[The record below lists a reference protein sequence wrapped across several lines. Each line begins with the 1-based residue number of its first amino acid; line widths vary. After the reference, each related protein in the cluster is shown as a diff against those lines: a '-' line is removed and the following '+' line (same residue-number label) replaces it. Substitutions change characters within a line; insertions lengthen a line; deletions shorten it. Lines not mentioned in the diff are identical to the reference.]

1 MDLDKII
8 EKAVSEAINKVVA
21 EKMQLD
27 EMARL
32 NGKDNG
38 AVAFP
43 RNKYNIHIW
52 PDDHNPPHFHITTN
66 EGWDLSFLISNGSL
80 YRTNKLATVNDSSDY
95 NYMVKMAPKWLKAKS
110 FFMKGLT
117 NQQAASNIWKKYH
130 KDN

>member
-43 RNKYNIHIW
+43 RNKYNIHI
-52 PDDHNPPHFHITTN
+52 
-66 EGWDLSFLISNGSL
+66 
-80 YRTNKLATVNDSSDY
+80 
-95 NYMVKMAPKWLKAKS
+95 
-110 FFMKGLT
+110 
-117 NQQAASNIWKKYH
+117 
-130 KDN
+130 